1 MAYQL
6 IFTGYKNSLEKS
18 DAGFATVARSK
29 AMPKQLA
36 DAVGRYC
43 GYGVESGTIC
53 SHRILNVEGTKY
65 HLLSRAKDCGKFR
78 DAPNYI
84 VHHIVFTEGEAD
96 NISANPADIFLA
108 FPQWFDSFY
117 GDPRFLREIPVAEFC
132 KASVS
137 TLPAANWRAT
147 FGDCA
152 YAAALRDSA
161 KINAAPSDCAT
172 LLKLFGESLALV
184 EHKHLEWDITF
195 TTFLAPDANALDFDW
210 VGGVYPQ
217 AEIDVPAR
225 KAKELPSGEAA
236 DYARSGVLSGAD
248 KLGAKIAGRVFKNKP
263 LKHGSI
269 FETSYTPI
277 YIGAAVCVMIV
288 AFIAVYLTLL

>member
-6 IFTGYKNSLEKS
+6 IFTGYKKSLESS

-29 AMPKQLA
+29 AMPKQLVE
-36 DAVGRYC
+36 AVERYC
-43 GYGVESGTIC
+43 DYGIESGTIC
-53 SHRILNVEGTKY
+53 SHRILNVDGAKY
-65 HLLSRAKDCGKFR
+65 HLLTRAKDCGQFQG
-78 DAPNYI
+78 APNYI
-84 VHHIVFTEGEAD
+84 VHHIAFTEDEAD

-108 FPQWFDSFY
+108 FPEWLDSFY
-117 GDPRFLREIPVAEFC
+117 GDPRFVGEIPVAEFC
-132 KASVS
+132 KTAVS
-137 TLPAANWRAT
+137 TLPAANWRAR

-161 KINAAPSDCAT
+161 KINASAADCAT
-172 LLKLFGESLALV
+172 VLKLFGESLALL
-184 EHKHLEWDITF
+184 EHKHLEWDTTF

-210 VGGVYPQ
+210 VCGVYPQ
-217 AEIDVPAR
+217 AEIDVSAR
-225 KAKELPSGEAA
+225 KAKTLPTGEAA

-263 LKHGSI
+263 LKYGSI

-277 YIGAAVCVMIV
+277 YVGAAICVVIV

>member
-6 IFTGYKNSLEKS
+6 IFTGYKKSLES
-18 DAGFATVARSK
+18 PNAGFATVARSK

-36 DAVGRYC
+36 DAVERYC
-43 GYGVESGTIC
+43 AYGIESGTIC

-65 HLLSRAKDCGKFR
+65 HLLTRAKDCGQFQG
-78 DAPNYI
+78 APNYI
-84 VHHIVFTEGEAD
+84 VHHIALTEVEAD
-96 NISANPADIFLA
+96 NISANPADIFLS
-108 FPQWFDSFY
+108 FPQWLDSFY
-117 GDPRFLREIPVAEFC
+117 GDPRFVREIPIAELC
-132 KASVS
+132 KTSVS

-161 KINAAPSDCAT
+161 KINAAASDCAT
-172 LLKLFGESLALV
+172 VLKLFGESLALV

-217 AEIDVPAR
+217 AEIDVCSCR
-225 KAKELPSGEAA
+225 AKELPSGEAA
-236 DYARSGVLSGAD
+236 DYARSGVLSGTD
-248 KLGAKIAGRVFKNKP
+248 KLGAKIAGRVFKNIP
-263 LKHGSI
+263 LKNGSI

-277 YIGAAVCVMIV
+277 YVGAAVCVMIV
-288 AFIAVYLTLL
+288 AFIAVYLALL